1 MCLMLQVA
9 EERGMEF
16 AEIEKEVKSLLD
28 EIGHKFFLPAVRTIA
43 FVLRG
48 PIRQVVRAINIK
60 FEGLEQVGY

>member
-1 MCLMLQVA
+1 
-9 EERGMEF
+9 MEF